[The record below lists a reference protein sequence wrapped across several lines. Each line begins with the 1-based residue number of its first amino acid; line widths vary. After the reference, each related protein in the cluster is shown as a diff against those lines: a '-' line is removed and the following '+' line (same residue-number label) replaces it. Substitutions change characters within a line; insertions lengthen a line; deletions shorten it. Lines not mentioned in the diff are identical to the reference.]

1 MELLVCRYHTQMMSS
16 TRGKPATS
24 TIGAMDGF
32 GAFALVFVFTA
43 TFSAEPTAGAEIEKR
58 ETEARTSSRGNVFIG
73 V

>member
-1 MELLVCRYHTQMMSS
+1 
-16 TRGKPATS
+16 
-24 TIGAMDGF
+24 MDGF
-32 GAFALVFVFTA
+32 GTFALVFVFTA